1 MLEKTIK
8 VVERKPQHLLGLA
21 DQIKDYIFS
30 NRNITDVSQLDYS
43 LRNLINPILFKD
55 LNKAIKRLIN
65 ALIENERIVIIGDYD
80 ADGATSTSLVYM
92 SLKRLGFT
100 NVNYIIPDRI
110 IHGYGLSPAL
120 VDLAITEHR
129 ANLIITVD
137 NGISSFDGV
146 EYANFKNVD
155 VIITDHHLGG
165 DTVPPAYAIINPNQK
180 GCNFPSKNL
189 TGVGVSY
196 YLMKVLSYYINEQFN
211 VITKAINI
219 SNTII
224 YEKINLILEHKNKEG
239 EKLNSAEIELLR
251 ERINKF
257 LENYDASF
265 NPDQYLDLVAVGT
278 VADLANLDYNNRILV
293 EQGVRRIR
301 AGRCSKGIQA
311 ILKVQKINN
320 IDFGVDDIS
329 FKVAPLINAIG
340 RMDSMVKGVECLIS
354 DDERVAEV
362 IACEMAETNKK
373 RSVVQAENTQQAL
386 DQFEMRFRHSD
397 SYSICLYDP
406 SWHLGVIGLNSSII
420 KDKYWRPT
428 FIFSTDEGGLIKGSG
443 RSISSLHL
451 KDCLDTIA
459 KRYPGL
465 IVKFGG
471 HSGAA
476 GVTIREKDF
485 DQFSQALETVVRELA
500 EPDDIGQETI
510 YCDLE
515 LPVNYIT
522 LEFAKELVRLGP
534 WGKGFPEPVFKSRF
548 KIFNSPRLV
557 GRSKRDT
564 LILDFMDA
572 NNMCHSGIRF
582 KATPE
587 LINSLAPEMDVF
599 YTMSINRYCGRE
611 SLSLVIKHMIP
622 VE

>member
-8 VVERKPQHLLGLA
+8 IVERTPSRLLGLK

-30 NRNITDVSQLDYS
+30 NRDITDVNQLDYS
-43 LRNLINPILFKD
+43 LRNLENPMQFKD
-55 LNKAIKRLIN
+55 LNKAVKRLIN
-65 ALIENERIVIIGDYD
+65 ALIENESIVIIGDYD
-80 ADGATSTSLVYM
+80 ADGATSTALVYM
-92 SLKRLGFT
+92 SLKKLGFT
-100 NVNYIIPDRI
+100 NVNFIIPDRI

-120 VDLAITEHR
+120 VDLAISEHK

-146 EYANFKNVD
+146 EYANFKKLD
-155 VIITDHHLGG
+155 VIITDHHLGSEQ
-165 DTVPPAYAIINPNQK
+165 TPAAYAVINPNQK

-189 TGVGVSY
+189 TGVGVAY
-196 YLMKVLSYYINEQFN
+196 YLMKVLSYYIHEQFN
-211 VITKAINI
+211 QIAQAVNMANA
-219 SNTII
+219 II
-224 YEKINLILEHKNKEG
+224 YEKINIILAQKDQAG
-239 EKLNSAEIELLR
+239 EKLNSAEIAFLR
-251 ERINKF
+251 SNLNHF
-257 LENYDASF
+257 LDNFDAAF
-265 NPDQYLDLVAVGT
+265 NPDQYLDLVAIGT

-301 AGRCSKGIQA
+301 AHHCSIGVQA
-311 ILKVQKINN
+311 ILRIQKINN
-320 IDFGVDDIS
+320 IDFCADDIS

-340 RMDSMVKGVECLIS
+340 RMDNMVKGVECLIAQ
-354 DDERVAEV
+354 DERVAEL

-373 RSVVQAENTQQAL
+373 RSAVQAENSQQAL
-386 DQFEMRFRHSD
+386 DQFDAKFKHSD

-406 SWHLGVIGLNSSII
+406 NWHQGVIGLNCSII

-428 FIFSTDEGGLIKGSG
+428 FVFSTDEGGLIKGSG
-443 RSISSLHL
+443 RSINNLHI

-459 KRYPGL
+459 KRYPDL

-485 DQFSQALETVVRELA
+485 ALFAEALELIVRETVS
-500 EPDDIGQETI
+500 PDDIGQETI

-548 KIFNSPRLV
+548 KIYSNPRLV

-564 LILDFMDA
+564 LLLEFMDA
-572 NNMCHSGIRF
+572 NNKCHSGIKF

-587 LINSLAPEMDVF
+587 LISSLTPEMEVY
-599 YTMSINRYCGRE
+599 YTMAVNRYCGRE
-611 SLSLVIKHMIP
+611 SLSLIIKHLVPIN
-622 VE
+622 

>member
-8 VVERKPQHLLGLA
+8 IVERRPEHLLGLK

-30 NRNITDVSQLDYS
+30 NRNITDVKQLDYS
-43 LRNLINPILFKD
+43 LRNLINPFLFKD
-55 LNKAIKRLIN
+55 INKAVKRLIA
-65 ALIENERIVIIGDYD
+65 ALIENENIVIIGDYD

-92 SLKRLGFT
+92 SLKKLGFT

-120 VDLAITEHR
+120 VELAVTEYQ

-146 EYANFKNVD
+146 DYANYKKVD

-165 DTVPPAYAIINPNQK
+165 DETPPAVAIINPNQK
-180 GCNFPSKNL
+180 GCNFPSKSL
-189 TGVGVSY
+189 TGVGVAY
-196 YLMKVLSYYINEQFN
+196 YLMKVINYYIHEQFSA
-211 VITKAINI
+211 IAKAVNLA
-219 SNTII
+219 NTII
-224 YEKINLILEHKNKEG
+224 YDKINTALEKKDLAG
-239 EKLNSAEIELLR
+239 EKFNSSEIETLR
-251 ERINKF
+251 RKINKF
-257 LENYDASF
+257 LENYDPNF
-265 NPDQYLDLVAVGT
+265 NPDQFLDLVAVGT

-301 AGRCSKGIQA
+301 ASQCSKGIQA

-320 IDFGVDDIS
+320 IDFSADDIS

-340 RMDSMVKGVECLIS
+340 RMDNMVKGVECLIAN
-354 DDERVAEV
+354 DERVAEV

-373 RSVVQAENTQQAL
+373 RSVVQAENSQQAL
-386 DQFEMRFRHSD
+386 EQFETRFKHTD
-397 SYSICLYDP
+397 CYSICLYDP
-406 SWHLGVIGLNSSII
+406 SWHQGVIGLNSSII

-428 FIFSTDEGGLIKGSG
+428 FVFSTDEGGLIKGSG
-443 RSISSLHL
+443 RSINSLHI
-451 KDCLDTIA
+451 KDCLDTISQ
-459 KRYPGL
+459 RYPGL
-465 IVKFGG
+465 IIKFGG

-485 DQFSQALETVVRELA
+485 IKFSEAFETIVRETA
-500 EPDDIGQETI
+500 DPDDIGQETI
-510 YCDLE
+510 FCDLE

-522 LEFAKELVRLGP
+522 LDFAKELVRLGP

-548 KIFNSPRLV
+548 KIYNSPRLV

-564 LILDFMDA
+564 LIFDFMDA
-572 NNMCHSGIRF
+572 NNICHSGVKF

-587 LINSLAPEMDVF
+587 FINSLAPEMDVF

-611 SLSLVIKHMIP
+611 SLSLIIKHMIP

>member
-8 VVERKPQHLLGLA
+8 IVERKPQHLLGLQ

-30 NRNITDVSQLDYS
+30 NRNITDVNQLDYS
-43 LRNLINPILFKD
+43 LRNLINPIHFKD
-55 LNKAIKRLIN
+55 LSKAVKRLIN
-65 ALIENERIVIIGDYD
+65 ALIENESVVIIGDYD
-80 ADGATSTSLVYM
+80 ADGATSTSLVYL

-120 VDLAITEHR
+120 VDLAIQEHH
-129 ANLIITVD
+129 ADLIITVD
-137 NGISSFDGV
+137 NGISSFEGV
-146 EYANFKNVD
+146 EYANFKKVD

-165 DTVPPAYAIINPNQK
+165 DTVPEAVAIINPNQK

-189 TGVGVSY
+189 TGVGVAF
-196 YLMKVLSYYINEQFN
+196 YLMKVLSYYIHQEFS
-211 VITKAINI
+211 VIAKAINLT
-219 SNTII
+219 NTIV
-224 YEKINLILEHKNKEG
+224 YEKINLILENKEDF
-239 EKLNSAEIELLR
+239 NSSELDFLR
-251 ERINKF
+251 KRVNRF
-257 LENYDASF
+257 FDTYDMNF
-265 NPDQYLDLVAVGT
+265 NPDQYLDLVAIGT

-301 AGRCSKGIQA
+301 AGQCSKGVQA

-320 IDFGVDDIS
+320 VDFSADDIS

-340 RMDSMVKGVECLIS
+340 RMDNMVKGVECLIS
-354 DDERVAEV
+354 DDERIAEV
-362 IACEMAETNKK
+362 IAYEMAETNKK
-373 RSVVQAENTQQAL
+373 RSVVQAENSQQAL
-386 DQFEMRFRHSD
+386 EQFEARFLHTD
-397 SYSICLYDP
+397 CYSICLYDP
-406 SWHLGVIGLNSSII
+406 SWHQGVIGLNSSII

-428 FIFSTDEGGLIKGSG
+428 FVFSTDEGGLIKGSG
-443 RSISSLHL
+443 RSINNLHI
-451 KDCLDTIA
+451 KDCLDTIS
-459 KRYPGL
+459 KRYPDL

-485 DQFSQALETVVRELA
+485 NKFSQAFELIVRETVD
-500 EPDDIGQETI
+500 PDDIGQETI

-522 LEFAKELVRLGP
+522 LDFAKELVRLGP

-548 KIFNSPRLV
+548 KIYNSPRLV
-557 GRSKRDT
+557 GKSKRDT

-572 NNMCHSGIRF
+572 NNICHSAIKF

-587 LINSLAPEMDVF
+587 LINSLAPEMEVY

-611 SLSLVIKHMIP
+611 TLSLIIKHMIP